1 MKIHEMMK
9 YAVENRASDLHIK
22 VGSPAIIR
30 VDGELI
36 EIDDTQLYPKDTE
49 ELTLEILGPKRF
61 SVLDREGEIDFS
73 YSEKGVGR
81 FRVNAYKQRNTYG
94 IALRVVNFEIPT
106 LKELG
111 IPETV
116 GSFTELTHGLILVT
130 GPTGSGKSTT
140 LASMIQMINEKRRCH
155 IITLE
160 DPIEYLYKNKKA
172 IIGQREIGI
181 DTTSFSKGLRSSLRQ
196 DPDVILVGEM
206 RDIETIEIALLA
218 AETGHLV
225 LSTLHTLGAAKT
237 VDRIIDSFP
246 NNTKDQIKVQ
256 LASVLQG
263 VVSQQLLPNK
273 SGHGRIPACE
283 IMVVNTGIRNMIR
296 ESKSHQIQNAIVTGI
311 GQGMITMDNSLKNLY
326 QRGIISR
333 EVAINHAIEREE
345 LIKGIEF

>member
-9 YAVENRASDLHIK
+9 YAVDNRASDLHIK

-36 EIDDTQLYPKDTE
+36 EIDSQQLYPKDTE
-49 ELTLEILGPKRF
+49 ELTLEILGPERF
-61 SVLDREGEIDFS
+61 RVLDREGEIDFS
-73 YSEKGVGR
+73 YSEKGIGR

-111 IPETV
+111 IPETI
-116 GSFTELTHGLILVT
+116 GSFTDLTHGLILVT

-181 DTTSFSKGLRSSLRQ
+181 DTTSFSKGLRASLRQ

-256 LASVLQG
+256 LASVIQG
-263 VVSQQLLPNK
+263 VISQQLLPNK
-273 SGHGRIPACE
+273 SGHGRVPACE
-283 IMVVNTGIRNMIR
+283 IMVANTGIRNMIR
-296 ESKSHQIQNAIVTGI
+296 ESKSHQIQNAIVTGL

-333 EVAINHAIEREE
+333 EAAINHAIEREE

>member
-9 YAVENRASDLHIK
+9 YAVDNRASDLHIK

-36 EIDDTQLYPKDTE
+36 EIDSQQLYPKDTE
-49 ELTLEILGPKRF
+49 ELTLEILGPERF

-73 YSEKGVGR
+73 YSEKGIGR

-116 GSFTELTHGLILVT
+116 GSFTDLTHGLILVT

-181 DTTSFSKGLRSSLRQ
+181 DTTSFSKGLRASLRQ

-256 LASVLQG
+256 LASVIQG
-263 VVSQQLLPNK
+263 VISQQLLPNK
-273 SGHGRIPACE
+273 SGHGRVPACE
-283 IMVVNTGIRNMIR
+283 IMVANTGIRNMIR
-296 ESKSHQIQNAIVTGI
+296 ESKSHQIQNAIVTGL

-333 EVAINHAIEREE
+333 ETAINHAIEREE